1 MATIHVDIVSAE
13 GKIFSGEASLVVVPA
28 SEGDIGIAPRH
39 APLLTELRPG
49 AVRVQ
54 SEGQE
59 ERLFYVTGGLL
70 EIQPNA
76 VMVLADSALRPDQ
89 LDVDGAEEARK
100 QAEEAL
106 AGATEK
112 SDIEKAQ
119 RDLAE
124 ASARHRALKK
134 LRGRE

>member
-1 MATIHVDIVSAE
+1 MSTINVDIVSVE
-13 GKIFSGEASLVVVPA
+13 GAIFSGEADFVVAPA
-28 SEGDIGIAPRH
+28 SQGDVGITPRH

-49 AVRVQ
+49 PVRVQ
-54 SEGQE
+54 REGE
-59 ERLFYVTGGLL
+59 DERLFYVTGGIL

-89 LDVDGAEEARK
+89 LDVNAAEEARK
-100 QAEEAL
+100 KAEEAL
-106 AGATEK
+106 EGATEK

-124 ASARHRALKK
+124 AAARQRALKK
-134 LRGRE
+134 LRAGE

>member
-1 MATIHVDIVSAE
+1 MASIHVDIVSAE
-13 GKIFSGEASLVVVPA
+13 GQIFSGEASLVVVPA

-39 APLLTELRPG
+39 APLLTELRPV

-54 SEGQE
+54 SEVQE

-100 QAEEAL
+100 KAEEAL

-124 ASARHRALKK
+124 ASARYRALKK

>member
-1 MATIHVDIVSAE
+1 MASIHVDIVSAE
-13 GKIFSGEASLVVVPA
+13 GQIFSGEASLVVVPA

-59 ERLFYVTGGLL
+59 EQLFYVTGGLL

-100 QAEEAL
+100 KAEEAL

-124 ASARHRALKK
+124 ASARYRALKK

>member
-59 ERLFYVTGGLL
+59 EQLFYVTGGLL

-89 LDVDGAEEARK
+89 LDVDGAEQARK